1 MKNGLRAF
9 DSGGV
14 LEKFPNLRVAFL
26 EGNCA
31 WLPWLLYRLDERAT
45 VTACFNLLM
54 SELPQQFPKLRWG
67 FIEASQW
74 VPWIYREV
82 AIRYAVSGRTFPK
95 NIFEE
100 YNVYV
105 TCQTNDD
112 VPYIVK
118 YAGELRLVIG
128 TDYGHTDPS
137 SAVSA
142 LAEFQRME
150 GDRPSGKGAHTDP
163 QS

>member
-54 SELPQQFPKLRWG
+54 SELPQQFPRPAG
-67 FIEASQW
+67 
-74 VPWIYREV
+74 
-82 AIRYAVSGRTFPK
+82 VSSKP
-95 NIFEE
+95 
-100 YNVYV
+100 
-105 TCQTNDD
+105 
-112 VPYIVK
+112 P
-118 YAGELRLVIG
+118 
-128 TDYGHTDPS
+128 
-137 SAVSA
+137 
-142 LAEFQRME
+142 
-150 GDRPSGKGAHTDP
+150 PSGCLGSTAK
-163 QS
+163 